1 MNVLL
6 AIKMYVSKMIQDSGP
21 GMKVL
26 LMDRE
31 TVGIISVAYAQS
43 EILQKEVYLFEQ
55 LEKLSGQTG
64 VSMKH
69 MKCVAFLRPTQENVQ
84 LLAAELKSPRYGI
97 YYIYFSGIIS
107 KASIKVLAES
117 DEQEVV
123 REIQEFY
130 ADYFAVGPHLF
141 SLNLEKPIIGM
152 EWNQSCLQRT
162 VQGITSILL
171 SLKKSPTI
179 RYQAPSNLTRRLAE
193 GLRDVVTKESSL
205 FHFQRG
211 DSVPLLL
218 ILDRRCDPITPLL
231 NQWTYQAMVHE
242 LLTIKNNRVSLVGVP
257 GAPKDMNEV
266 LLSAEQDEF
275 YANNMYLSFGD
286 IGQTIKSLMDDF
298 QAKAKSHQKVE
309 SISDMK
315 AFVENYPQFKKM
327 SGTVTKHV
335 TLVGELSRLVTHHNL
350 LEVSETEQE
359 LACQEEHSQSLQK
372 IRRLLGSDQIRDV
385 DAARLVLLYAIRYS
399 KHSNNDVTG
408 LVESLRRR
416 GTPEKMIEAVDAIV
430 RFSNTGEISNSNSSL
445 TTKDVTKITERIFK
459 GLKGIENVF
468 TQHVTVLKDI
478 LDNVMKGRLSEEA
491 YPVIIGESSSSAR
504 TQDIIIFIV
513 GGVTYEE
520 SFAVHQLCR
529 ANGGI
534 RIVLGGTQIH
544 NSQSFLADVEAAVK
558 WSTGS
563 GGTKSY
569 SSAPSTSSGRHVKLT

>member
-6 AIKMYVSKMIQDSGP
+6 AVRMYIGKMIQDSGP

-31 TVGIISVAYAQS
+31 TIGIISMAYAQS

-55 LEKLSGQTG
+55 IDKSSQGA
-64 VSMKH
+64 SMKH
-69 MKCVAFLRPTQENVQ
+69 MKCVVFLRPTQENVH
-84 LLAAELKSPRYGI
+84 LLSSELKSPRYGV

-107 KASIKVLAES
+107 KAAIKVLAES
-117 DEQEVV
+117 DEHESV

-130 ADYFAVGPHLF
+130 ADFFAVGSHLF
-141 SLNLEKPIIGM
+141 SLNLERPIHGM
-152 EWNQSCLQRT
+152 EWNQSSLQRT
-162 VQGITSILL
+162 IQGVTGLLL
-171 SLKKSPTI
+171 SLKKSPLI
-179 RYQAPSNLTRRLAE
+179 RYQSFSPVARRLAE
-193 GLRDVVTKESSL
+193 ALRDTMLKESSL

-242 LLTIKNNRVSLVGVP
+242 MLTIKNNRVSLAGVP
-257 GAPKDMNEV
+257 GAPKEMTEV

-275 YANNMYLSFGD
+275 YASNMYLNFGD
-286 IGQTIKSLMDDF
+286 IGQSMKALTDEF

-335 TLVGELSRLVTHHNL
+335 TLVSELSRLVTQHNL
-350 LEVSETEQE
+350 LEVSEAEQE

-372 IRRLLGSDQIRDV
+372 LRRLLSSDQIRDF
-385 DAARLVLLYAIRYS
+385 DCARLVLLYAIRYN
-399 KHSNNDVTG
+399 KHSNNDLIG

-416 GTPEKMIEAVDAIV
+416 GTPDHLIESVDLIL
-430 RFSNTGEISNSNSSL
+430 RYSNTGESSSSGIL
-445 TTKDVTKITERIFK
+445 TTKDVTKITDKIFK

-468 TQHVTVLKDI
+468 TQHSPVLKHI
-478 LDNVMKGRLSEEA
+478 MDNLFKGRLPEDA
-491 YPVIIGESSSSAR
+491 YPAVGGESMPSSR
-504 TQDIIIFIV
+504 F
-513 GGVTYEE
+513 EHF
-520 SFAVHQLCR
+520 SF
-529 ANGGI
+529 
-534 RIVLGGTQIH
+534 
-544 NSQSFLADVEAAVK
+544 
-558 WSTGS
+558 
-563 GGTKSY
+563 
-569 SSAPSTSSGRHVKLT
+569 